1 MADEAFDLLFLF
13 VYCDNSFVERN
24 STFFF
29 KSKYLAF
36 HFAALIANKLKT
48 DDTSITHKT
57 DEKLSTF

>member
-13 VYCDNSFVERN
+13 VYCDNTFVERN
-24 STFFF
+24 STFFI
-29 KSKYLAF
+29 KMSCV